1 MSKNTRWYYLKFTE
15 DFLESDAI
23 EWLLTRDEGGT
34 YFALYMLL
42 CKIALKTNGQ
52 LVRMLG
58 DTEMPYTPQDLAH
71 KVRMTPST
79 VKVGVD
85 TLIQAGL
92 LQWID
97 SKTLYITHFEML
109 VGSESDSARRMRK
122 QRRRTASR
130 EGMRKLRAE
139 RRKLLA
145 PENTK

>member
-1 MSKNTRWYYLKFTE
+1 MSKNKRWYFIKLSE
-15 DFLESDAI
+15 DFLESDPI
-23 EWLLTRDEGGT
+23 EWLLTRNEGAM
-34 YFALYMLL
+34 YFSLYIQL
-42 CKIALKTNGQ
+42 CKIALNTNGK
-52 LVRMLG
+52 LVRVLYDG
-58 DTEMPYTPQDLAH
+58 EIPYTPQDLAY
-71 KVRMTPST
+71 KVRMSLST

-97 SKTLYITHFEML
+97 STILYITHFEML

-122 QRRRTASR
+122 QRQRTASR

-145 PENTK
+145 PSNTK